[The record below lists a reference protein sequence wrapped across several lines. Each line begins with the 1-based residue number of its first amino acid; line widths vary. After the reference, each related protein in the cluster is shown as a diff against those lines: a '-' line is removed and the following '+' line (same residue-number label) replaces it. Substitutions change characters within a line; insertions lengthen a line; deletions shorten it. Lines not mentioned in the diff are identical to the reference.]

1 LRYITLAL
9 GCALFF
15 ASPAAAET
23 LTNATVIE
31 LVRAGI
37 GDDAVIAKIRATEG
51 KYDLGADDLIA
62 LKSQGVPSDVIAAMI
77 GASSK
82 ANAPAAALS
91 LTSIDPMTPHPSGV
105 YLIDTPANRLARI
118 DPTVSNQAK
127 TGGIFGYALTGGIA
141 SVSIKV
147 AIAGESARVVAP
159 TGSPSFYFFFDE
171 SNPATSNLSSSWA
184 AGSAQTV
191 TSPGEFTLIRLME
204 KKGRREARVG
214 SMNIAGAKTGVMDK
228 DRIAFDYEMVR
239 PGVYKITPK
248 QVLQPGQYGF
258 IYAIAG
264 AGTAGAMTARIFDF
278 AIPANST
285 VAAR

>member
-1 LRYITLAL
+1 M
-9 GCALFF
+9 
-15 ASPAAAET
+15 
-23 LTNATVIE
+23 
-31 LVRAGI
+31 
-37 GDDAVIAKIRATEG
+37 
-51 KYDLGADDLIA
+51 IA

-278 AIPANST
+278 AIPVNST